1 MDTAALAYYWRVR
14 LPSECVG
21 ENRTAAD
28 ETTSIDDAAVRV
40 NRRYRM
46 ASVQGDDLGA
56 GARTIMRLSQSSA
69 HRCPVSVARP
79 ADPSSTRRCKSRR
92 SSTSGL
98 RRSVM
103 APARTSSF
111 SSISISTSRPRAT
124 SPRPC
129 AGAAPADVG
138 RDRQLRSARDRPGA
152 GLVLLSDNSSSR
164 E

>member
-1 MDTAALAYYWRVR
+1 MAERVIRPNVEAARLVNLEHWNRGNDRISGLLALEYATGIDTHQ
-14 LPSECVG
+14 PECVG
-21 ENRTAAD
+21 ENRTVAD

-124 SPRPC
+124 S
-129 AGAAPADVG
+129 A
-138 RDRQLRSARDRPGA
+138 
-152 GLVLLSDNSSSR
+152 SSVRWSGTG
-164 E
+164 